1 MKTII
6 AALTVAML
14 ATPVLADTAPAKPAP
29 TDKTAPAT
37 PPAKDAKAPAA
48 KPTTPPATNTKTPAP
63 KTGDSKTTTPP
74 AATK

>member
-37 PPAKDAKAPAA
+37 PPAKDAKAPAT
-48 KPTTPPATNTKTPAP
+48 KPTTPPAKTPAP